1 MNYEE
6 KRELRLQISQLL
18 ADAGLNKGVVK
29 EMVEK
34 EIANKVDQSINE
46 TLKRLDA
53 QSSTGSY
60 ISEEVERYIKG
71 SSTWYNIHDAVKKEL
86 SKRIINVQFSD
97 KVVPVIP
104 EATKAEP
111 AVPAEPKDYIIKYQ
125 VLVDGEC
132 GQYTINAPTSLFSCV
147 KFILKGFL
155 FPASKI
161 FIVKH
166 AIKEIDDEKPAGA
179 YICIFKRLESKDYP
193 NAYDLEFSH
202 REDEYGDGTIKTVH
216 ISNLYDYRSY
226 PEDLVDIIEKN
237 AEDIP
242 LD

>member
-18 ADAGLNKGVVK
+18 ADAGLNKGVIK

-34 EIANKVDQSINE
+34 EIANKVDQCIND

-53 QSSTGSY
+53 QSSTCSY
-60 ISEEVERYIKG
+60 ISDEIEKYING
-71 SSTWYNIHDAVKKEL
+71 HTWYNIHDAIKSEL

-104 EATKAEP
+104 EATKTEP
-111 AVPAEPKDYIIKYQ
+111 VVPDEPKDYIIKYQ
-125 VLVDGEC
+125 VLVDGNY
-132 GQYTINAPTSLFSCV
+132 GQYTISAPMSLFSCV
-147 KFILKGFL
+147 KLILKGFL

-161 FIVKH
+161 FITKH
-166 AIKEIDDEKPAGA
+166 VIKEIDDEKPIGTH
-179 YICIFKRLESKDYP
+179 ICVFKHAESEGYP
-193 NAYDLEFSH
+193 NAYDLEFG
-202 REDEYGDGTIKTVH
+202 RRKDEYGNNTIITQY
-216 ISNLYDYRSY
+216 IPNLYDYRSY

-237 AEDIP
+237 TEDTS
-242 LD
+242 LTT